1 MKEALFYELIDK
13 EKNIVQCLLCP
24 KECIIN
30 DGKAGFC
37 RARKNING
45 KLYSLIYSKISSA
58 GFDPIEKKPLYHFLP
73 GSSVLSVGTVGCNFS
88 CLFCQNW
95 QISQSDIEET
105 TLDNLSPE
113 KTVSLAVKKHSP
125 GIAYTYSEP
134 LIWFEYLLETAKLA
148 KKNNIKNILV
158 SNGFINHEP
167 LIQLLPYLDAL
178 NVDLKSFRDTFYQ
191 KYCKGNLAPVLH
203 TIELS
208 KKYCHIEITN
218 LIIPGLNDNEDE
230 ITEMINWI
238 ASLDP
243 KIPLHF
249 SRYFPCYKMNIPAT
263 PISTLYKAR
272 DIAQKKLKYV
282 YIGNIL
288 DEEANATHCGT
299 CKELLIKRTG
309 YKTINFGLDRTGKC
323 KYCGE
328 KVVFGS
334 R

>member
-37 RARKNING
+37 RVRKNING
-45 KLYSLIYSKISSA
+45 KLYSSIYSKISSA

-95 QISQSDIEET
+95 QISQSDTEEI
-105 TLDNLSPE
+105 TLNNLSPE
-113 KTVSLAVKKHSP
+113 KTVSLAIKNHSP

-134 LIWFEYLLETAKLA
+134 VIWFEYVIETARLA
-148 KKNNIKNILV
+148 KKKNIKNIMV
-158 SNGFINHEP
+158 SNGFINHKP
-167 LIQLLPYLDAL
+167 LLQLLPYIDAF
-178 NVDLKSFRDTFYQ
+178 NIDLKSFRNEFYQ
-191 KYCKGNLAPVLH
+191 KYCKSSLAPVLQ

-208 KKYCHIEITN
+208 RKYSHIEITN
-218 LIIPGLNDNEDE
+218 LIIPGLNDSDE
-230 ITEMINWI
+230 EIKEMVDWI
-238 ASLDP
+238 ASIDS

-249 SRYFPCYKMNIPAT
+249 TRYYPCYKMKIPAT
-263 PISTLYKAR
+263 PISVLAKAR
-272 DIAQKKLKYV
+272 NIARKKLKHV

-288 DEEANATHCGT
+288 NDEANTTYCSSCQKA
-299 CKELLIKRTG
+299 LIKRSG
-309 YKTINFGLDRTGKC
+309 YETIKLGIDRKGHC

-328 KVVFGS
+328 KVVIEL
-334 R
+334 